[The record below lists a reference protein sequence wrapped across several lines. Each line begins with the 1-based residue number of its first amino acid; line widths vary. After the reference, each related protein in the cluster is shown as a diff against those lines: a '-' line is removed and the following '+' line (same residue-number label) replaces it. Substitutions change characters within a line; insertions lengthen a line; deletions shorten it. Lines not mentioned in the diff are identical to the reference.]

1 MKPRFDCMDHVSDAH
16 VYLTRHL
23 PMHRKK
29 GDVMKPHIDFSPQ
42 QLTVMQLSWNGLGV
56 KATAAHMGLSVK
68 TVKNYRQHIY
78 DKLGVS
84 NVEGM
89 LRQGVER
96 GFLTISSRVQEWP

>member
-1 MKPRFDCMDHVSDAH
+1 
-16 VYLTRHL
+16 
-23 PMHRKK
+23 
-29 GDVMKPHIDFSPQ
+29 MKPHVDFTLQ

-56 KATAAHMGLSVK
+56 KATAAHMGLSEK

-78 DKLGVS
+78 DKMGVS

-96 GFLTISSRVQEWP
+96 GFIAVNSHVQEWP

>member
-1 MKPRFDCMDHVSDAH
+1 MN
-16 VYLTRHL
+16 
-23 PMHRKK
+23 
-29 GDVMKPHIDFSPQ
+29 PHIDFSPQ
-42 QLTVMQLSWNGLGV
+42 QLTVMQLSWNGLSI
-56 KATAAHMGLSVK
+56 KESAAHMGLSEK

-96 GFLTISSRVQEWP
+96 GLLTTSSGEEWP